1 MAGPAAGPTMLET
14 LSPVLPRP
22 SRRATRSIARY
33 PFLELREHDVLD
45 AGASETRVAVTVSL
59 RDWAVVV
66 AVTEAGDLVLVE
78 QYRHGVDELT
88 LEPAGGIIDDGEE
101 PARAALREL
110 VEETGYGREGAEPE
124 LLATV
129 HPNPALSENRAFLF
143 LVRDVRKLC
152 EPEDHLDER
161 TRVVLLDRASAL
173 CATRDG
179 RITHALGVLAIV
191 LAAGR

>member
-1 MAGPAAGPTMLET
+1 M
-14 LSPVLPRP
+14 
-22 SRRATRSIARY
+22 RRATRSIARY
-33 PFLELREHDVLD
+33 PFLELCEHDVLD
-45 AGASETRVAVTVSL
+45 AGATATRIAVTVSL

-66 AVTEAGDLVLVE
+66 AFTEAGDLVLVE
-78 QYRHGVDELT
+78 QYRHGVDDFT
-88 LEPAGGIIDDGEE
+88 LEPAGGIIDHGED

-129 HPNPALSENRAFLF
+129 HPNPALSENRAYLY
-143 LVRDVRKLC
+143 LVRDVQKLC

-161 TRVVLLDRASAL
+161 TRVVLMDRESAL
-173 CATRDG
+173 LATRDG
-179 RITHALGVLAIV
+179 RISHALGVLAIV